1 MKAMAK
7 DLIATNTLKYFKM
20 KRCLLILLT
29 LLSYCVI
36 AKSQQVY
43 KVLNF
48 SDKYDA
54 EVSVPKYYDY
64 DGYSYD
70 DDTTDIS
77 LLPVVSIIDKQTKKI
92 LINQAAHLD
101 ISYEINEEG
110 LLSSNIVELPYGEQN
125 VIICDDFNCDG
136 EDDLAIKIGNLSC
149 YGGPAYNVYIAD
161 KGELKLH
168 EEFSRLAQEYCGF
181 FESDC
186 EKKEIYTMTKSGCCW
201 HQYSTYSLINGEP
214 IIKETIEDDAM
225 GGSYS
230 TRTITTW
237 NDGQEVS
244 KVYPLLD
251 YSELIFSFLL
261 EKNNKRAIVFLDFK
275 GILIYVLLNKDG
287 EIEFDFSDD
296 FFLTKKDGRDILSF
310 TNDNA
315 EYNIYSNNS
324 EVGIIVKTNGKTYE
338 MKGNMESKESSLDIF
353 FNETEV
359 ENLHITKGLE

>member
-1 MKAMAK
+1 
-7 DLIATNTLKYFKM
+7 M

-29 LLSYCVI
+29 LLSCCVI

-64 DGYSYD
+64 DEYAYD

-181 FESDC
+181 FEYDC
-186 EKKEIYTMTKSGCCW
+186 ASKEIYTSTKSGCCW
-201 HQYSTYSLINGEP
+201 HQYTTYKIIEGGKLSLREI
-214 IIKETIEDDAM
+214 IEDNSM
-225 GGSYS
+225 SGLYP
-230 TRTITTW
+230 TRTVMTFKDNKEGRI
-237 NDGQEVS
+237 

-251 YSELIFSFLL
+251 YLEFFFSFSIIT
-261 EKNNKRAIVFLDFK
+261 NNKQVIIFK
-275 GILIYVLLNKDG
+275 NLYGNLTYLLLNKDG
-287 EIEFDFSDD
+287 EIEFDFSED
-296 FFLTKKDGRDILSF
+296 FFLTKKDGRDVLSF
-310 TNDNA
+310 SNDSA

-338 MKGNMESKESSLDIF
+338 MKGDMESKENSLDIF
-353 FNETEV
+353 YNETGI